1 MSDTT
6 STQTSKTAAAQQEAK
21 GTVDAKELAH
31 FTEHGRDLWK
41 EGHPLQLMNQ
51 IRVPAIVDALLP
63 PTDANRVLRDG
74 PLPLRGFRILDVGCG
89 GGLLAEPLAK
99 LGAYH

>member
-6 STQTSKTAAAQQEAK
+6 STHASKTAAAQQEAT

-31 FTEHGRDLWK
+31 FAEVGKDMWR
-41 EGHPLQLMNQ
+41 EGHPLQLMNRL
-51 IRVPAIVDALLP
+51 RVPAILDALLP
-63 PTDANRVLRDG
+63 PTEANRVLREG

-89 GGLLAEPLAK
+89 GGFLSEPLAK
-99 LGAYH
+99 LGA